1 MAKECDDARKLLAML
16 EWQIAAGVDEPIGG
30 EPRNRLR
37 DPKPRIEEQVTS
49 PQPPTPNSPPTDP
62 MVADPMVAPVAPQPS
77 FWQPQPG
84 TLASPRS
91 AAATASEL
99 AAAAQSI
106 ADLKQVLEAFDG
118 CPLKATATR
127 LCFADGNPEARYMII
142 GEAPGPEEDRQGLPF
157 VGRSGK
163 LLDRMLAAI
172 GLDRQQ
178 VHITNVIY
186 WRPPGN
192 RTPTAQ
198 EIAVC
203 LPFMQRQIAIIQ
215 PDYLLLIG
223 GISAKTLLGR
233 TQGIL
238 RLRGRWEAYDQ
249 PGLAK
254 PIPALATLHPAYLLR
269 QPAQKRLAW
278 RDFLAFR
285 QAIARGENPLS
296 MS

>member
-1 MAKECDDARKLLAML
+1 MVNECDDARKLLAML
-16 EWQIAAGVDEPIGG
+16 DWQISAGVDEAIGR

-37 DPKPRIEEQVTS
+37 HPNRRAAQPDALPRSLPAKSRAVE
-49 PQPPTPNSPPTDP
+49 P
-62 MVADPMVAPVAPQPS
+62 MASSAPAQPS
-77 FWQPQPG
+77 LWQPEPG
-84 TLASPRS
+84 TLASSRRTE
-91 AAATASEL
+91 ATAGEL

-106 ADLKQVLEAFDG
+106 ADLQRVLEDFDG

-203 LPFMQRQIAIIQ
+203 LPFVRRQIEIIQ

-223 GISAKTLLGR
+223 GISAKTLLAR

-238 RLRGRWEAYDQ
+238 RLRGRWEAYEQ

-285 QAIARGENPLS
+285 QAIASGENPIS